1 MFRLRGFAQNLLG
14 KGWQSKLDT
23 IFKQLPSIASD
34 PEDAAVAGASSI
46 TFPNLGF
53 LESQEFW
60 DFCGY
65 MAHMD
70 MPLTGADVTQS
81 FHSLWIKKHLERVK
95 NKQLRHESSE
105 VVMSLYIRICH
116 FHVHLAIMFW
126 MTFWLEGLPWD
137 YGVSYTS
144 QVATLYNLQPSNVTM
159 NLVLSCLKVPKGS
172 TQSHPHGTPL
182 PLCRLRIG
190 NLFWTLLIPKEPNG
204 LNFHFFFL
212 RKTPR
217 YFTTHR

>member
-1 MFRLRGFAQNLLG
+1 
-14 KGWQSKLDT
+14 
-23 IFKQLPSIASD
+23 
-34 PEDAAVAGASSI
+34 
-46 TFPNLGF
+46 
-53 LESQEFW
+53 
-60 DFCGY
+60 
-65 MAHMD
+65 

-159 NLVLSCLKVPKGS
+159 NLVLWCLKVPKGS

-204 LNFHFFFL
+204 LNFQFFFCGKHRGIL
-212 RKTPR
+212 QHLGNLPGSHFLHILSELPNPIFSVLVDDGRTPWWFGPVESPQER
-217 YFTTHR
+217 TKFSLLNYLVNFHLTFDRDFI